1 MKTLISILIYAGIV
15 HGFYMAFLLNH
26 NKRKNVANKYLAILL
41 SVMSI
46 SIAHSV
52 FVIPEIHK
60 TLNDPFRIKEPFLM
74 LVIPLIWMYVKKLE
88 QQQFRFS
95 LKMSFH
101 FLPFVLFMSVNIPAF
116 MHGSDSVFAHFLTQN
131 SALFNGIIWTVL
143 LVQYSVYL
151 FQIVK
156 ITQAVKVNAQQEFS
170 NIEHV
175 DISWLSTFLYAFIFV
190 FIILAIMFAG
200 AIHNFGTEW
209 LNPLVS
215 VVFAISIFVL
225 GYKGLFQQSIF
236 SNTDGSENQLGP
248 ISEETLKPKTIDI
261 ALSDNLRKYM
271 ETDNPHRDSELTLTS
286 LAKQV
291 NMSRNQLSE
300 VINSS
305 LGSNFYDFVNKY
317 RVEDVKQLMINRK
330 FKDFTILAIAFEAGF
345 PSKSTFNTVFKKFT
359 GLTPSEYRNGL
370 L

>member
-1 MKTLISILIYAGIV
+1 MKILISILLYAGIV
-15 HGFYMAFLLNH
+15 QGFYMAFLLNH
-26 NKRKNVANKYLAILL
+26 NKRRNVANKYLAILL
-41 SVMSI
+41 SVMSL

-74 LVIPLIWMYVKKLE
+74 LVIPFIWFYVKKLE
-88 QQQFRFS
+88 RPRFRFS
-95 LKMSFH
+95 SGMCLH
-101 FLPFVLFMSVNIPAF
+101 FLPFILFMSINIPAF

-131 SALFNGIIWTVL
+131 SVLFNGTIWSVL

-156 ITQAVKVNAQQEFS
+156 ITQKVKVKAQQEFS
-170 NIEHV
+170 NIEYV
-175 DISWLSTFLYAFIFV
+175 DISWVNTFLYAFIIV

-200 AIHNFGTEW
+200 AIHHFGTEW

-215 VVFAISIFVL
+215 AVFALSIFVL

-236 SNTDGSENQLGP
+236 SNIDVPEIAEQIPAES
-248 ISEETLKPKTIDI
+248 SKPKNIDTV
-261 ALSDNLRKYM
+261 LSDNLQKYM
-271 ETDNPHRDSELTLTS
+271 EAHHPHRDSELTLTS

-305 LGSNFYDFVNKY
+305 LDSNFYDFVNKY
-317 RVEDVKQLMINRK
+317 RVEDVKQLMVHPK

>member
-1 MKTLISILIYAGIV
+1 MKILISILIYAGIV

-26 NKRKNVANKYLAILL
+26 NKKQNSANKYLAILL

-74 LVIPLIWMYVKKLE
+74 LVIPLIWFYVKKLE
-88 QQQFRFS
+88 HSRFRFS

-116 MHGSDSVFAHFLTQN
+116 IQGSDSVSALFLTQN
-131 SALFNGIIWTVL
+131 SALFNGAIWSVL
-143 LVQYSVYL
+143 LIQYSAYL
-151 FQIVK
+151 FQILK
-156 ITQAVKVNAQQEFS
+156 ITQKVKVKAQQELS

-175 DISWLSTFLYAFIFV
+175 DVSWLNTFLYAFIA
-190 FIILAIMFAG
+190 IIVVLAVMFAG
-200 AIHNFGTEW
+200 AVHNFGTEW

-215 VVFAISIFVL
+215 VVFALSIFIL

-236 SNTDGSENQLGP
+236 SNSDVSEITEP
-248 ISEETLKPKTIDI
+248 ISEEGKKPKIIDI
-261 ALSDNLRKYM
+261 AISDNLKKYM
-271 ETDNPHRDSELTLTS
+271 EAQSPHRDSELTLTS

-305 LGSNFYDFVNKY
+305 LDSNFYDFVNKY
-317 RVEDVKQLMINRK
+317 RVEDVKQLMVNPK
-330 FKDFTILAIAFEAGF
+330 FKDFTIIAIAFEAGF

>member
-1 MKTLISILIYAGIV
+1 MKILISILIYAGIV
-15 HGFYMAFLLNH
+15 QGFYMAFLLNH
-26 NKRKNVANKYLAILL
+26 NKRQNVANKYLGILL

-60 TLNDPFRIKEPFLM
+60 MLNDPLRIKEPFLM
-74 LVIPLIWMYVKKLE
+74 LAIPFIWFYVKKLE
-88 QQQFRFS
+88 QPQFHFS
-95 LKMSFH
+95 LKTSVH
-101 FLPFVLFMSVNIPAF
+101 FLPFVMFMSANIPAF
-116 MHGSDSVFAHFLTQN
+116 IYGSDSAFGHFLSQN
-131 SALFNGIIWTVL
+131 SALFNGTIWSVL

-151 FQIVK
+151 YQIVK
-156 ITQAVKVNAQQEFS
+156 ITQKVKVKAQQELS

-175 DISWLSTFLYAFIFV
+175 DVSWLNVFLYAFIVVFV
-190 FIILAIMFAG
+190 ILVIMFAG
-200 AIHNFGTEW
+200 IIHNFGTEW

-215 VVFAISIFVL
+215 VVFALSIFVL

-236 SNTDGSENQLGP
+236 SNTDVPENIES
-248 ISEETLKPKTIDI
+248 ISEETIKPKNIDV
-261 ALSDNLRKYM
+261 ALSYNLQKYM
-271 ETDNPHRDSELTLTS
+271 EAYNPHRDFELTLTS

-300 VINSS
+300 VLNCS
-305 LGSNFYDFVNKY
+305 LGCNFYDFVNKY
-317 RVEDVKQLMINRK
+317 RVEDVKQLMVNPK
-330 FKDFTILAIAFEAGF
+330 YKDYTIIAIAFEAGF